1 MTSAVVRRPG
11 APLARR
17 VGLAVATTA
26 LTASLLPALA
36 GSAAAVEAPITG
48 TTTTITS
55 TTTTLSTLAVTTT
68 TPTPVRIDV
77 STLSFS
83 ADGRVQ
89 VSTAVKRDAR
99 ARGKVILAIAPRYR
113 GVPYRAGGT
122 TPRGFDCSG
131 YTRYVF
137 SRMGISIPRV
147 SRDQYRAS
155 KPISR
160 ASAVPGDL
168 VFFYS
173 GSGWIYHVA
182 IYAGNGY
189 VWHSPYPG
197 KRVTK
202 ERIWSSKVKFGP
214 GKRVSKERIWSSKVK
229 FGRVRV

>member
-11 APLARR
+11 APVRR
-17 VGLAVATTA
+17 VGLAVATVA

-36 GSAAAVEAPITG
+36 VPAQAAPLPVA
-48 TTTTITS
+48 
-55 TTTTLSTLAVTTT
+55 TTTLSPVLRTASTTAPVT
-68 TPTPVRIDV
+68 VDV
-77 STLSFS
+77 GSLRYSST
-83 ADGRVQ
+83 GRVS
-89 VSTAVKRDAR
+89 VSRAVLRDPR
-99 ARGKVILAIAPRYR
+99 ARGKVAVAVASRYR

-137 SRMGISIPRV
+137 SRMGIWLPRV

-155 KPISR
+155 RKITR
-160 ASAVPGDL
+160 AAAVPGDL

-197 KRVTK
+197 KRVGK
-202 ERIWSSKVKFGP
+202 ERIWT
-214 GKRVSKERIWSSKVK
+214 SKVK